1 MLNVLPIDKDTNT
14 EIESDSEIII
24 MVTDTLQVIK
34 EKIFLMDMRYYPNFI
49 KIEIKVDDNYIIL
62 SDKLII
68 LDNKI
73 YISNIIT
80 ELEKENEKTQIF
92 YPDILYESL
101 INDNFSDL
109 TREEFDIAVN
119 FIKNPE
125 ENAFIEFLDK
135 YLDPLKKKYQMTD
148 KDIEFYDLCK
158 KDRYND
164 NLISD
169 KIYKDINVIIKG
181 NDIDFSIKTNNV
193 FIKLLDIFNII
204 ELNSNIPF
212 IGLNKKFTNDTSVEP
227 LLKVYDGILEDI
239 SEKEIKSWILNE
251 KKMLNQT
258 TYKTIRGL
266 MMKIKLDYD
275 NYLTMN
281 IMPNGLIYVKYSS
294 KDNESIDNIMQVIK
308 TNVNDTINIL
318 NKLNVFYK
326 SRRINSVENSS
337 LEIESLDIISTTNF
351 YISRRKLKHLLKEQ
365 DFNLLEYKDTNSA
378 DILSLY
384 FLDNINDKKLTLN
397 IKDSLTEKDSS
408 IINIFN
414 VKNVKL
420 YKIIIEILYII
431 HLISDKINEYDEDR
445 KIVEKSSKKILKD
458 AGINFN
464 SRKCQHHPILIDN
477 VAKGDSEIQFNNR
490 NYKCNDK
497 MYGYPGFTI
506 DNILCCFT
514 KSQIGNETYIRN
526 INPDSYDILI
536 KPSNFKIKINGDFE
550 TYAIK
555 MISNYENDMN
565 LSKYFYVNRNNILQP
580 ILNDELINA
589 IELKENSENI
599 WFDTI
604 TLAQLI
610 YPSPTNKCSN
620 KPNLNQR
627 YNLNAPCAEP
637 ENEFARHFGYGASG
651 IPCCFNTERD
661 DTIVKKKKESDITNT
676 YILKPNK
683 PLKNMQIGE
692 LSKNLDEL
700 FNKVLEHNY
709 HHYRIGV
716 LQNNNS
722 FLNGVLLAVKD
733 DFKLN
738 GIIDFKGLVNKYLD
752 NNPEEFLKL
761 NNGLVYLKYKT
772 VDNYKKY
779 LNNNKNYIYYN
790 DFIDLL
796 EKVFNINIILM
807 EEVLDNKN
815 KYNITMICR
824 SNKKYSNVL
833 SNLVLLKTR
842 YDENSLN
849 TYIKNVDSFEL
860 LIRINEKSSSKD
872 KIIIL
877 FSQRSNTIKFLLE
890 FYSKTCIQI
899 NVYPE
904 NFCYIPLLSYNSL
917 NMDIKYQIVNSL
929 NKVSMV
935 MIDDGYLIPIIE
947 TSIIDNI
954 PKIIFTELVKDDSK
968 LLSLEKYIKFVKDP
982 KVKQKINMKLL
993 GLLPAH
999 NRNIGGI
1006 MTNFGYIIPYNKRN
1020 TLDLSLLPELDFVYY
1035 LKDIDSI
1042 VSKTKNPYN
1051 DFIEY
1056 KDNVNKNLQLMKIK
1070 ISDVIVSLQDI
1081 KLLIENLVKDK
1092 NATRSEQI
1100 KDLLKIFNNIFNN
1113 KYINDSY
1120 YQFIFNIIANE
1131 IINDNV
1137 ENLLINGIVT
1147 SSNVIEN
1154 HDNES
1159 ILLNVDDI
1167 YTWIKNH
1174 KN

>member
-1 MLNVLPIDKDTNT
+1 MLKVLPIDKDTNT
-14 EIESDSEIII
+14 EIESETEIVII
-24 MVTDTLQVIK
+24 LTDTLQVIK

-49 KIEIKVDDNYIIL
+49 KIEIKVDDNYIL
-62 SDKLII
+62 LDDKLV
-68 LDNKI
+68 LDNYNKI

-80 ELEKENEKTQIF
+80 ELEKENEKNQIF

-101 INDNFSDL
+101 LNNFVDL
-109 TREEFDIAVN
+109 TRGEFDIAVD

-125 ENAFIEFLDK
+125 ENTFIEFLDK
-135 YLDPLKKKYQMTD
+135 YLVPLQKKYDMTD
-148 KDIEFYDLCK
+148 EQIEFYNLCK
-158 KDRYND
+158 RDRYND

-181 NDIDFSIKTNNV
+181 NDIDFVMKTNNI
-193 FIKLLDIFNII
+193 FIKLFDIFNII
-204 ELNSNIPF
+204 ELNSSIPF
-212 IGLNKKFTNDTSVEP
+212 IGLNKKFTNDTSSEP
-227 LLKVYDGILEDI
+227 LLKVYDSILEDI

-266 MMKIKLDYD
+266 MMKIKVDYD

-281 IMPNGLIYVKYSS
+281 VMPNGLIYVKYSS
-294 KDNESIDNIMQVIK
+294 KDNESIDDIMEVIK
-308 TNVNDTINIL
+308 TNVNDTINML

-326 SRRINSVENSS
+326 SRRINTIENSS
-337 LEIESLDIISTTNF
+337 LEIESLDVISTTNF
-351 YISRRKLKHLLKEQ
+351 YISRRKLKSLLKEQ
-365 DFNLLEYKDTNSA
+365 DFNLLEYKDTNST
-378 DILSLY
+378 DVLSLY

-408 IINIFN
+408 IINILN
-414 VKNVKL
+414 VKNIKL

-431 HLISDKINEYDEDR
+431 HLISDKINKDDEDR

-477 VAKGDSEIQFNNR
+477 VAKDDSEIQFNNR
-490 NYKCNDK
+490 NYKCNDPL
-497 MYGYPGFTI
+497 YEYPGFTI

-580 ILNDELINA
+580 ILNNELINA
-589 IELKENSENI
+589 IELKEHSENI

-620 KPNLNQR
+620 KPNLNKR

-651 IPCCFNTERD
+651 IPCCFNTERED
-661 DTIVKKKKESDITNT
+661 IIIKKKKESDITNA

-692 LSKNLDEL
+692 LSKDLNEL

-722 FLNGVLLAVKD
+722 FLNAVLLAVKD

-738 GIIDFKGLVNKYLD
+738 GIIDFKSLLNKYLD
-752 NNPEEFLKL
+752 NNNEEFLKL
-761 NNGLVYLKYKT
+761 NNGLVHLKYKT
-772 VDNYKKY
+772 IDNYKKY

-796 EKVFNINIILM
+796 EKVFNINIIMM
-807 EEVLDNKN
+807 EEIPDIKKDIK
-815 KYNITMICR
+815 KYNINMICR
-824 SNKKYSNVL
+824 SNKKYNNVL
-833 SNLVLLKTR
+833 ANIVLLKTK

-849 TYIKNVDSFEL
+849 TYTKNTDSFEL
-860 LIRINEKSSSKD
+860 LIRINEKSSLKD
-872 KIIIL
+872 KIITM

-890 FYSKTCIQI
+890 FYSKTCIQR

-904 NFCYIPLLSYNSL
+904 NYGYIPLLNYNSL
-917 NMDIKYQIVNSL
+917 LNIKYQIVNSL

-935 MIDDGYLIPIIE
+935 MIDQGYLIPIVE
-947 TSIIDNI
+947 TPLIDNI
-954 PKIIFTELVKDDSK
+954 PKITFTELIKDDSK
-968 LLSLEKYIKFVKDP
+968 LLSLEKYMDFVKET
-982 KVKQKINMKLL
+982 KVNMKLL

-1020 TLDLSLLPELDFVYY
+1020 TTDFSLLPELDFVYY

-1056 KDNVNKNLQLMKIK
+1056 KDNINKNLHLMKIK
-1070 ISDVIVSLQDI
+1070 ISDAIGSLPDI

-1092 NATRSEQI
+1092 NTSRSEQI
-1100 KDLLKIFNNIFNN
+1100 RDLLKIFNNLFND

-1120 YQFIFNIIANE
+1120 YQFIFNIISNE

-1147 SSNVIEN
+1147 SSNVVEKR
-1154 HDNES
+1154 DNES

-1167 YTWIKNH
+1167 YSWIKNH